1 MSNLSLYELTAQ
13 RLALQNKL
21 LELDFDAETIAD
33 TLEGESTALQAK
45 IEDYGF
51 VIRNMEAFGDS
62 IKAEEK
68 RLSDRRKAHELKV
81 EKIKAWL
88 LTNMQACGITKIECP
103 AFAVS
108 VRTNPPRV
116 VLDNEQAIPEKYLV
130 VPDLPPPAPDKKAI
144 AAALKNGESVDG
156 CHLEQSQR
164 IEIK

>member
-1 MSNLSLYELTAQ
+1 MDMSLYQLTAQ
-13 RLALQNKL
+13 RLELQNKL
-21 LELDFDAETIAD
+21 LSLDFDAETIAD
-33 TLEGESTALQAK
+33 TLEGESAALQSK

-51 VIRNMEAFGDS
+51 VIRNMEAFGDA

-68 RLSDRRKAHELKV
+68 RFADRRKAHELKV

-103 AFAVS
+103 AFS
-108 VRTNPPRV
+108 VIVKTNPPKV
-116 VLDNEQAIPEKYLV
+116 VVDNEQAIPDRFLV

-144 AAALKNGESVDG
+144 AAALKNGEVVEG